1 MRIIL
6 IILLAFILTSC
17 TFGESKIKIFQVEE
31 PRPELNLESPEP
43 LTLED
48 LKWIIITSKNAE
60 EVFARLEAQGFD
72 PVLFGLT
79 DKDYELKGS
88 LIKCNPSIKEMS
100 DQKALREALKTG
112 KIDFVATDHA
122 PHTIEEKKQTYF
134 ACVFCFF
141 LQRLSYASKLFLS
154 L

>member
-17 TFGESKIKIFQVEE
+17 TFGERKIKFLQVEE

-79 DKDYELKGS
+79 DKDYEIIAKNFAQIRAYLKEQNAI
-88 LIKCNPSIKEMS
+88 LDKYRKYYEPDDEKET
-100 DQKALREALKTG
+100 KT
-112 KIDFVATDHA
+112 
-122 PHTIEEKKQTYF
+122 E
-134 ACVFCFF
+134 
-141 LQRLSYASKLFLS
+141 
-154 L
+154 